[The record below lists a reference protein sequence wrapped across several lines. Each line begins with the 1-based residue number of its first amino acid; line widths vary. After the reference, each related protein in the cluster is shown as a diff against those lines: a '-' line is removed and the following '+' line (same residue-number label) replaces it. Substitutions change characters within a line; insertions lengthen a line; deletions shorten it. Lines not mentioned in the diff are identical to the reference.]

1 MTLQKVTSNVLSNML
16 VPEKGKKIGNIPLP
30 GKLAL
35 ISFLILFLLKVFFA
49 FGYCQLIFQ
58 TKSDRQIGQISYASG
73 DYKSYIDAMENFIK
87 KGDYYFINQLGD
99 TVKAGRPPHFA
110 IPYLLARQFFNRQIA
125 ADFLS
130 IFNILIDCF
139 SILCLSFMPVF
150 YTRRPK
156 FIFVLAMFL
165 GAMSA
170 YVSNW
175 SFITLPDAPAAGLL
189 MIGIFFYWRVYSL
202 RKNSLVNI
210 FFASLF
216 FCWAITLRPYLLF
229 IVLCFAIAFLLQRKY
244 RLKELVKLAIASLIP
259 LIILLGPWTVRNYF
273 VLGKPI
279 LFQQDTYA
287 GYSYSAGELSL
298 RKLASA
304 MGEDGST
311 FWDPTSMSS
320 YFSPD
325 YHVESVFHYPLYIVR
340 DSNLYPRLGA
350 IRRVYLDSFCER
362 THFEDYALAQRI
374 SVLRMTYVKH
384 YPFRYYIVNPILRT
398 AHFFGHS
405 GSYYISVDKRNSFVV
420 RWNKYF
426 QSLLYYLVLI
436 AGTVGLFKL
445 GQKDKIGVILALPL
459 LLLSLMPLIFG
470 FMEPRYALAFYYP
483 GMLGLVIIIDLMAN
497 RVGSNEIFSVPRSLR
512 FKSLRGN

>member
-1 MTLQKVTSNVLSNML
+1 MTSNVLSNMS
-16 VPEKGKKIGNIPLP
+16 VPEKANKIDDRPIR
-30 GKLAL
+30 GKLVL
-35 ISFLILFLLKVFFA
+35 ISFLILFILKVFFA

-73 DYKSYIDAMENFIK
+73 DYNSYIDAMENFIK
-87 KGDYYFINQLGD
+87 KGNYYFINQVGD
-99 TVKAGRPPHFA
+99 TVKAGRPPHFT
-110 IPYLLARQFFNRQIA
+110 IPYLFARQFFNRQMA

-139 SILCLSFMPVF
+139 AILCLSFMAVF
-150 YTRRPK
+150 YTRRSRLT
-156 FIFVLAMFL
+156 FVITMFL
-165 GAMSA
+165 GALSA

-189 MIGIFFYWRVYSL
+189 MIGVFFYWRVYSL
-202 RKNSLVNI
+202 HKNILINI
-210 FFASLF
+210 FLASLF
-216 FCWAITLRPYLLF
+216 FSWAITLRPYLLF
-229 IVLCFAIAFLLQRKY
+229 IVICFAIAFLVQRKY
-244 RLKELVKLAIASLIP
+244 PLKELVKLAIVSLIP
-259 LIILLGPWTVRNYF
+259 LILFLGPWTARNYF

-287 GYSYSAGELSL
+287 GYSYGSAELSL

-325 YHVESVFHYPLYIVR
+325 HHAESVFHYPLYVIR

-350 IRRVYLDSFCER
+350 IRRVYLDSFCQR

-374 SVLRMTYVKH
+374 SALRMTYVKH
-384 YPFRYYIVNPILRT
+384 YPFRYYIVNPLIRAT
-398 AHFFGHS
+398 HFFGHS

-436 AGTVGLFKL
+436 VGTVGLFRL
-445 GQKDKIGVILALPL
+445 GQKDKIGIILALPL

-483 GMLGLVIIIDLMAN
+483 GMLGLVIMGDLIVN
-497 RVGSNEIFSVPRSLR
+497 RLGSNETLNTSRWLR
-512 FKSLRGN
+512 FKSS